1 MNTRSIVIA
10 VIIIIL
16 IIISA
21 LYLSRNK
28 VQEAADLAPAAPYV
42 EEPTVGSVP
51 DVNPAGRVN
60 PLKDVKTN
68 PFE

>member
-1 MNTRSIVIA
+1 MNKQNIA
-10 VIIIIL
+10 ISFVAIL
-16 IIISA
+16 IIISLIYFTQGKQKDSA
-21 LYLSRNK
+21 NTSPTIQYT
-28 VQEAADLAPAAPYV
+28 ETT
-42 EEPTVGSVP
+42 TVGSVP